1 MATRT
6 PPNTHTHPLKA
17 RNKERIT
24 KNKARNKERRDS
36 QLTNTFH
43 EKKNSEAKFQ
53 KVELR

>member
-6 PPNTHTHPLKA
+6 PPPNTHPLKA

>member
-1 MATRT
+1 LCSRILFIAIQINC
-6 PPNTHTHPLKA
+6 PADHG
-17 RNKERIT
+17 ERIT